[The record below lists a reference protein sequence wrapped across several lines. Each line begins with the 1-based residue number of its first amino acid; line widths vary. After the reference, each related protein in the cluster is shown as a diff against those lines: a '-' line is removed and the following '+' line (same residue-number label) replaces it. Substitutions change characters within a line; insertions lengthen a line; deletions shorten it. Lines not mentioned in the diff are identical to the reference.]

1 MRRANALKTFVDRGG
16 SIVIKAYFSPLFN
29 LAVLMRMRRI
39 VQFALFSLVIFNLAR
54 LLSAQEVQA
63 CSVQKRMHPTSDNI
77 PTITDPDFI
86 LKPPG
91 DILDMG
97 TNLYSS
103 LALTDTVII
112 GVAEGERHEMLGS
125 VEDIEIDADGRIFI
139 VGRELGEVLYCS
151 SDGSY
156 LGFFD

>member
-1 MRRANALKTFVDRGG
+1 MVLIRMRGVVKFVPFLL
-16 SIVIKAYFSPLFN
+16 VLFN
-29 LAVLMRMRRI
+29 VSA
-39 VQFALFSLVIFNLAR
+39 F
-54 LLSAQEVQA
+54 LSVSEILA
-63 CSVQKRMHPTSDNI
+63 CSVQKRMHPTSVNI
-77 PTITDPDFI
+77 PKITDPDFI

-97 TNLYSS
+97 TNPYSS

-139 VGRELGEVLYCS
+139 VGRELGKVLYCS